1 MCAAK
6 FSFFL
11 YSHPPRKEKDKPIPS
26 TLSDPQRSTSI
37 PIPISL
43 STKQPSQPHY
53 PSPYTDP
60 MSKTFDRNSPTR
72 SHPFSLKT
80 YPMIS
85 QHLPSTL
92 PFLSFSLSTPYPH
105 LFFFFRNHTST
116 NSPPKQPTQSASF
129 HTHETCF
136 PGPDT
141 HKSLLFFP
149 IGVLSRYTHS
159 RTKPLTPNHL

>member
-43 STKQPSQPHY
+43 PTKQPSQPLY

-60 MSKTFDRNSPTR
+60 MSKTFDTRNSPTP

-92 PFLSFSLSTPYPH
+92 PFLSLSLSTPYPH
-105 LFFFFRNHTST
+105 LFFFFRNHTPT
-116 NSPPKQPTQSASF
+116 NSPPHQSNQPPI
-129 HTHETCF
+129 F
-136 PGPDT
+136 PVREL
-141 HKSLLFFP
+141 SYARNLF
-149 IGVLSRYTHS
+149 SWH
-159 RTKPLTPNHL
+159 